1 MILEKKSEGIK
12 KFIKKVEKK
21 VGVLVEV
28 KTIFIIFVWN
38 VICSEK
44 RTDFQ
49 TKTILIIGLN

>member
-28 KTIFIIFVWN
+28 KTIY
-38 VICSEK
+38 ICVECHLFRK
-44 RTDFQ
+44 TDR
-49 TKTILIIGLN
+49 LPN